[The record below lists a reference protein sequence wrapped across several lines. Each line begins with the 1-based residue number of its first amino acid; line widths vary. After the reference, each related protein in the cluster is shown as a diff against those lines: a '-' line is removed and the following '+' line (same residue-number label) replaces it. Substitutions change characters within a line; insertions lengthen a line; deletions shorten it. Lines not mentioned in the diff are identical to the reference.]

1 MNTSQQFSTATFA
14 QRGLLLTVTACALAG
29 CDLTVAPSVAV
40 PPEVATDNI
49 SGVKSLLTSTY
60 SRLQDPDSYGNEFML
75 LPDILADN
83 ARPSQPP
90 IGQSRVAEYSNSI
103 GSHLG
108 DWEGSYV
115 AINEANYTIASALAL
130 VDKEPVL
137 ANRYH
142 GEALFLRALFYF
154 DLMRAYAYEPTRIAN
169 NWDVGVVLRLEP
181 TRTAADADKR
191 PRSKV
196 EEVYVQIEKDL
207 QQAITILTQHG
218 TTNPYLATRGGAE
231 ALLAKVYLYWG
242 KWSNAITQATAA
254 LSHTTAR
261 LAEPSEVAGMFAKAP
276 NPESLFEVNYDA
288 ATETLWVN
296 DCTACYT
303 WPQGTWFA
311 MWPSAELLAL
321 FQPGDARL
329 ALYPTTANGIRY
341 VNKYTYA
348 RGSWTDNSPVI
359 RYADVLLM
367 RAEAYAESGQTA
379 LAQADL
385 NALRAKRN
393 AAPIT
398 ATGAALINAIQ
409 DERRRELAFEGH
421 RWFDLKRR
429 GMDIVKPAYGSN
441 PTVPFTDFRI
451 LAPLPNTQVQNN
463 VQLKQNPGY

>member
-40 PPEVATDNI
+40 PPEVATDYI